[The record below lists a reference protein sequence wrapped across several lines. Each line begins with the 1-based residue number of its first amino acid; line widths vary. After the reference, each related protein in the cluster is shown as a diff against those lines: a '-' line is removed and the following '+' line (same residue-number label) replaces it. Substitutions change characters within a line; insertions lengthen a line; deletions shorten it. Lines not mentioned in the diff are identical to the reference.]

1 MGYQWVIGGLS
12 VGYQLVISGLSEGYQ
27 WVISGLSVGYR
38 WVIDGLSMGYQCVI
52 SKRKG
57 PDDFSELL
65 KRRSIKW
72 MVTLGLPQRNIPPG
86 WLNRNQTD
94 FCYFENEGK
103 KTSKVGSKTFLY
115 PYIV

>member
-1 MGYQWVIGGLS
+1 MGYQWI
-12 VGYQLVISGLSEGYQ
+12 ISGL
-27 WVISGLSVGYR
+27 LMGYR

-86 WLNRNQTD
+86 WLNGNQTD
-94 FCYFENEGK
+94 LCYFENEGK
-103 KTSKVGSKTFLY
+103 KTSKVGS
-115 PYIV
+115 